1 MSKIVT
7 ILGSVLVM
15 ASTLQMAAAAEHR
28 GTRKAHRTPAAMS
41 EQVRQSNNA
50 APDAVRS
57 VNPDYLRYQSGGG
70 AISAPAGR

>member
-7 ILGSVLVM
+7 ILGATLVM
-15 ASTLQMAAAAEHR
+15 ASTLQMATAAEHH
-28 GTRKAHRTPAAMS
+28 GARKAHRTSAAMS
-41 EQVRQSNNA
+41 EQVRQSNNS

-57 VNPDYLRYQSGGG
+57 FNPDYARYEGGGG